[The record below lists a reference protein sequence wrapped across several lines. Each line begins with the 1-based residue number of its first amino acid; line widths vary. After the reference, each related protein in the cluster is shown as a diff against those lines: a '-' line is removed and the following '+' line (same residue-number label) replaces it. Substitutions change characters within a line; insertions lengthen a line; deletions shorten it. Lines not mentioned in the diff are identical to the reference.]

1 MVRALISEHAKWLSA
16 LLRGLTR
23 SETDAEDAFQD
34 VWLRIIKLGGIPKG
48 ASPRAY
54 LAQVARSTV
63 VDHYRKIGREE
74 ATELEAE
81 ELVDDSPTPERRFET
96 KATKGEIRA
105 AVRALPFELREVVML
120 RIEAELKFEEIAAEL
135 ELPLG
140 TVLTRMRR
148 ATAKL
153 KAALEE
159 GHG

>member
-34 VWLRIIKLGGIPKG
+34 VWLRVIKLGGLPKG

-54 LAQVARSTV
+54 LAQAARSV
-63 VDHYRKIGREE
+63 VIDRYRRTEREE
-74 ATELEAE
+74 ATKFEAE
-81 ELVDDSPTPERRFET
+81 ELVDNSPTPERRFET
-96 KATKGEIRA
+96 KATKAEVRA

-120 RIEAELKFEEIAAEL
+120 RIEAELKFEEIAAGL

-159 GHG
+159 KHG